1 MQRCS
6 EKAYSICPGR
16 KSCGPIEDAVFLE
29 GSHCEIFNNAING
42 IVELSPI
49 ELSPIMSNMLRTGDP
64 CPCCG
69 QPIKTTDPVL
79 LRLLT
84 LMRDVM
90 PQQCSAEKED
100 DYGAAVSGD

>member
-6 EKAYSICPGR
+6 DKAYSICPVR
-16 KSCGPIEDAVFLE
+16 EACGPIEDAVFQD
-29 GSHCEIFNNAING
+29 GSRCQIFNDSING
-42 IVELSPI
+42 IVDLIP
-49 ELSPIMSNMLRTGDP
+49 LMPNMLRTGDP

-84 LMRDVM
+84 CIRDVM
-90 PQQCSAEKED
+90 GPEPRTKKETAN
-100 DYGAAVSGD
+100 G

>member
-16 KSCGPIEDAVFLE
+16 EACGPIEDAVFQD
-29 GSHCEIFNNAING
+29 GSRCQIFNDSING
-42 IVELSPI
+42 MVELIPFRPNI
-49 ELSPIMSNMLRTGDP
+49 LRPGDP

-84 LMRDVM
+84 CIRDAIGPEPRTKM
-90 PQQCSAEKED
+90 ED
-100 DYGAAVSGD
+100 DYGSAVSGD

>member
-16 KSCGPIEDAVFLE
+16 EYCGAIEDAVFQD
-29 GSHCEIFNNAING
+29 GSHCQIFNDSING
-42 IVELSPI
+42 IVELRP
-49 ELSPIMSNMLRTGDP
+49 LRPNMLRTGDP

-69 QPIKTTDPVL
+69 QPIKTTDPAL

-84 LMRDVM
+84 LMREVM
-90 PQQCSAEKED
+90 PQQCSTEKED

>member
-6 EKAYSICPGR
+6 EKAYSICPDR
-16 KSCGPIEDAVFLE
+16 EACGSIEDAVFLD
-29 GSHCEIFNNAING
+29 GSHCQIFNDSING
-42 IVELSPI
+42 IVDLRPLRHNI
-49 ELSPIMSNMLRTGDP
+49 LRTGDR

-69 QPIKTTDPVL
+69 QPIKTTNPVL

-90 PQQCSAEKED
+90 LQHCSREKED
-100 DYGAAVSGD
+100 DYGSAVSGD

>member
-6 EKAYSICPGR
+6 EKAYSICHGR
-16 KSCGPIEDAVFLE
+16 EYCGAIEDAVFQD
-29 GSHCEIFNNAING
+29 GSRCQIFNDSING
-42 IVELSPI
+42 MVELIPFRPNI
-49 ELSPIMSNMLRTGDP
+49 LRPGDP

-69 QPIKTTDPVL
+69 QPIKTTDPAL

-90 PQQCSAEKED
+90 PQQCSTEKED